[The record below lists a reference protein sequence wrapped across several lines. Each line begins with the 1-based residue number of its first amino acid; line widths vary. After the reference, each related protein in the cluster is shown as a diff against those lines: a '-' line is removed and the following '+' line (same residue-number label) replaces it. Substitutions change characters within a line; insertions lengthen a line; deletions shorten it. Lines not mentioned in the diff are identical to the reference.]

1 MLVPEIWT
9 DWDNEIHKRSY
20 NQVEKRRYY
29 TSEWGRVRRE
39 FKYLT
44 IIYSLENILLS
55 LPLLYTCGRL
65 MYRHTILTPLHIEV
79 PVITSAY
86 FLMFFIP
93 GSNTPKYSNI
103 LEFYPRSIFHRCWT
117 TSVQVVRFVQQE
129 RSPVV
134 QVTCK

>member
-9 DWDNEIHKRSY
+9 DWDDEVHKRSY

-39 FKYLT
+39 FKYLS

-65 MYRHTILTPLHIEV
+65 MYRHTILTPLHIEI
-79 PVITSAY
+79 PVRSYHGASCEPPWRALPKQPLY
-86 FLMFFIP
+86 LLFLCAC
-93 GSNTPKYSNI
+93 
-103 LEFYPRSIFHRCWT
+103 HVRCH
-117 TSVQVVRFVQQE
+117 V
-129 RSPVV
+129 
-134 QVTCK
+134 